1 MRQTKICRLY
11 VGLFDPIEPKTMQ
24 QLSCQLMTQYTV
36 KKANGN
42 QRCDRN
48 FPLPLLEN
56 PIRGSEQKQSPSTVV
71 LSNKGSGHCIPTFVV
86 DFSNKML
93 VNSIIQNGLLTPQ

>member
-1 MRQTKICRLY
+1 M
-11 VGLFDPIEPKTMQ
+11 FDVYGIEI
-24 QLSCQLMTQYTV
+24 LYTV

-71 LSNKGSGHCIPTFVV
+71 LSNRGSGHCIPTFVV

>member
-1 MRQTKICRLY
+1 MFGENSVFSILA
-11 VGLFDPIEPKTMQ
+11 V
-24 QLSCQLMTQYTV
+24 YTV

-42 QRCDRN
+42 QRCDMT
-48 FPLPLLEN
+48 FPLPQLEN
-56 PIRGSEQKQSPSTVV
+56 PIRGSEQKQFPSTVV
-71 LSNKGSGHCIPTFVV
+71 LSNRGSGHCIPTFVV

>member
-1 MRQTKICRLY
+1 MIYVWCTTSLY
-11 VGLFDPIEPKTMQ
+11 VLDR
-24 QLSCQLMTQYTV
+24 QLDTSTTPLPMRYASMGYTSMGFTVHYTV

-56 PIRGSEQKQSPSTVV
+56 PIRGSEQK
-71 LSNKGSGHCIPTFVV
+71 
-86 DFSNKML
+86 
-93 VNSIIQNGLLTPQ
+93 